1 MLAECRARARG
12 VDGRDGIE
20 IAINL
25 AALKT
30 NNKASL
36 LWQHIQQTNDE
47 AQLFRCFVF
56 VPSFLK
62 EGRKEEGRE
71 VGVEGGRGVEAQRL

>member
-30 NNKASL
+30 NNKASARHCCGNTYNKRTTKHNYLDASYLFL
-36 LWQHIQQTNDE
+36 L
-47 AQLFRCFVF
+47 F
-56 VPSFLK
+56 
-62 EGRKEEGRE
+62 
-71 VGVEGGRGVEAQRL
+71 